1 VQAVDDPV
9 LPASR
14 REGTQKRCSKLLNQP
29 VWVRPQRSV
38 NARGGNDPPLT
49 RLRRPTGHSPQ
60 KMCAVVMAFYR
71 PNSARRFTATDFP
84 CRVIVNRSCVR
95 SMPSITSESRLRAS
109 ANGSIVIPSI
119 LHIHHAIGTLSRVH
133 GSSSP
138 PALGNRTHVM
148 LESSQRW
155 AARAGAIGENRPYDH
170 PIANDFNDERSRR
183 DRQLGFLRRPREAGR
198 G

>member
-1 VQAVDDPV
+1 MTRYCPRRAEKEPRSGARSC
-9 LPASR
+9 LTSR
-14 REGTQKRCSKLLNQP
+14 YGFDRNGPSMLVEETIRHSRGSGGQP
-29 VWVRPQRSV
+29 VTVRK
-38 NARGGNDPPLT
+38 
-49 RLRRPTGHSPQ
+49 

-109 ANGSIVIPSI
+109 ANGGIVIPSI

-138 PALGNRTHVM
+138 PALGNRTHVL